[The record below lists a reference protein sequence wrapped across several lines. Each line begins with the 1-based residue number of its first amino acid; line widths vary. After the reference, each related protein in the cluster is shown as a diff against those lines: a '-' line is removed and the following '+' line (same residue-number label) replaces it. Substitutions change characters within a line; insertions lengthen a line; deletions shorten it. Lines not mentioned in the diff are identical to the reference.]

1 MSAQAVLFDAPGPRA
16 RRRHLVLTIVGAV
29 LIVAVLGLVLFQLG
43 AKGQLEVA
51 KWTPFLTVGPWL
63 NYLVPGLIGTISAA
77 AVSVLAAGVLGLLL
91 GVGRLS
97 GVAWIRWLSGIV
109 VEFFRAV
116 PVLIMMIFLFILFSR
131 NGVFLPTVNPFMAV
145 VIALT
150 VYNGSVIAE
159 LVRSGVNSLPKGQA
173 EAGLSIGLTPGQTL
187 RAIQLPQALV
197 AMLPALMGQLVVVI
211 KDTALGYG
219 ITYSELLNQ
228 AKNLGSNY
236 TNSLPA
242 YIVAAALFIVLN
254 YAMTRLASWV
264 ERRLKRRGHTAAPV
278 TNTVPNI
285 VQGHAEPGGPT
296 DRLIESHQ
304 PPPPKD

>member
-16 RRRHLVLTIVGAV
+16 RRRHLILTVVGGL
-29 LIVAVLGLVLFQLG
+29 LIVVVLGLVIVQLN
-43 AKGQLEVA
+43 ARGQLEAA
-51 KWTPFLTVGPWL
+51 KWLPFLTASPWL
-63 NYLVPGLIGTISAA
+63 NYLIPGLIGTLSAA
-77 AVSVLAAGVLGLLL
+77 LVSVIAAGILGLLL
-91 GVGRLS
+91 GIGRLS
-97 GVAWIRWLSGIV
+97 AMAWIRGLSGIV

-131 NGVFLPTVNPFMAV
+131 NGVFLPSVNPFMAV

-150 VYNGSVIAE
+150 LYNGSVIAE
-159 LVRSGVNSLPKGQA
+159 LVRSGVNSLPKGQS

-187 RAIQLPQALV
+187 RTIQLPQALV

-236 TNSLPA
+236 SNTLPA
-242 YIVAAALFIVLN
+242 YMVAAALFIVLN
-254 YAMTRLASWV
+254 YAMTKLASAV
-264 ERRLKRRGHTAAPV
+264 ERRLRKRPITAGPL
-278 TNTVPNI
+278 TTTMPNI
-285 VQGHAEPGGPT
+285 VQGGAEPGGPT
-296 DRLIESHQ
+296 DNLIEPYQ
-304 PPPPKD
+304 APAPKD